1 MLNELSPPLRTEL
14 LMYLNKDMVT
24 HIPFF
29 SDQPPAFVVS
39 VCSLL
44 KPWCAAFTPSFNE
57 HAHTHRSHAWR
68 CTRVLAVSHP
78 HPRSLSSSCSFALA
92 YDYIFREGDVAYE
105 MYFLQRGVIQLRCV
119 TGHLAEASS
128 ANSAGGEGAEH
139 TSQVSRHETVL
150 DEQEAVSYFGE
161 VPLLIASAELQGESG
176 KGGGAFDK
184 LAAHTLP
191 DITKAFATF
200 DIDGTGTPSPSS
212 SCGFATTSRQCLN
225 GSLWVLIPSPPAPP
239 RRHALARRAEGDP
252 HQAGGRQA
260 GALHAGGRRPPRR
273 ALRRRRRRR
282 ASMVKAAVLARP

>member
-1 MLNELSPPLRTEL
+1 MQRCDDADANVPRR
-14 LMYLNKDMVT
+14 YL
-24 HIPFF
+24 HL
-29 SDQPPAFVVS
+29 Q
-39 VCSLL
+39 
-44 KPWCAAFTPSFNE
+44 
-57 HAHTHRSHAWR
+57 
-68 CTRVLAVSHP
+68 
-78 HPRSLSSSCSFALA
+78 
-92 YDYIFREGDVAYE
+92 GDVAYE
-105 MYFLQRGVIQLRCV
+105 MYFLQRGVIQLRCLM
-119 TGHLAEASS
+119 GHLAEASS

-150 DEQEAVSYFGE
+150 DQQEAVSYFGE

-200 DIDGTGTPSPSS
+200 DIDGTGTLSPSS
-212 SCGFATTSRQCLN
+212 SCSFATSTSRQCLN
-225 GSLWVLIPSPPAPP
+225 GSFWVLIPSPPAPP
-239 RRHALARRAEGDP
+239 RRHALARRAQGDP

-282 ASMVKAAVLARP
+282 ASLVKAAVSARTQLATKGSSGCSPATGHPS